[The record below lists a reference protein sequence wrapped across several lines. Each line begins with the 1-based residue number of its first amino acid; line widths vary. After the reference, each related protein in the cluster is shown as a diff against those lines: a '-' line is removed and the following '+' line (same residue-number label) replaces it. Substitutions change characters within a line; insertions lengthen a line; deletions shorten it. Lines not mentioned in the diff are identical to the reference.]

1 MAEDLI
7 RYDILAQ
14 DALRGVVRKVLSE
27 VARTGLPGDHHFF
40 VSFATTAPGVR
51 ISTRLL
57 SQYPEEMTIVLQHQY
72 WDLIVTE
79 HALEVGLS
87 FNGVPERLLIPFSAI
102 KGFADP
108 SVGFQLQFA
117 VVAAPV
123 AVAEEKPAEAKPI
136 AAPAPVVA
144 LEKKPESAAK
154 AAEKAEK
161 NDKEEAE
168 AHPAAQ
174 VVSLDAFRK
183 K

>member
-27 VARTGLPGDHHFF
+27 VARTTLPGDHHFF
-40 VSFATTAPGVR
+40 ISFATTAPGVR
-51 ISTRLL
+51 VSTRLL

-72 WDLIVTE
+72 WDLVVTE
-79 HALEVGLS
+79 HAMEVGLS
-87 FNGVPERLLIPFSAI
+87 FNGIPERLLIPFSAV
-102 KGFADP
+102 KQFLDP
-108 SVGFQLQFA
+108 SVGFKIEFNMAL
-117 VVAAPV
+117 APRL
-123 AVAEEKPAEAKPI
+123 AEPLAEV

-144 LEKKPESAAK
+144 LEKKAEAPAA
-154 AAEKAEK
+154 AR
-161 NDKEEAE
+161 DKEKDKDKEDAVP
-168 AHPAAQ
+168 AAAAQ